1 MSELEGSYE
10 RLRDE
15 HAELADE
22 MRRKDDR
29 SNKRI
34 TRWAKEMGSWREG
47 GERLRELIGLADKQH
62 RDGERML
69 TALDAVK
76 IQLEKDRESLQH
88 MERTAEER
96 QRQQL
101 EDWRKENEL
110 LWLRNEE
117 RWKQLA
123 EENAKRDDRTA
134 LLWEAKIDYLRR
146 DMTSLQKL
154 IKEVEKRLVRRN
166 T

>member
-1 MSELEGSYE
+1 
-10 RLRDE
+10 
-15 HAELADE
+15 
-22 MRRKDDR
+22 
-29 SNKRI
+29 
-34 TRWAKEMGSWREG
+34 
-47 GERLRELIGLADKQH
+47 
-62 RDGERML
+62 
-69 TALDAVK
+69 
-76 IQLEKDRESLQH
+76 

-123 EENAKRDDRTA
+123 EENAKRDDRAT
-134 LLWEAKIDYLRR
+134 LLWETQIGYLRR